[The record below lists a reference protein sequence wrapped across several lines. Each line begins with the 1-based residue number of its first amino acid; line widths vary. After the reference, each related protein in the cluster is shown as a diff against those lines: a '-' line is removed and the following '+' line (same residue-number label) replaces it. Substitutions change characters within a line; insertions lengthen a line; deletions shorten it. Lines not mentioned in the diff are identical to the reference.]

1 MKSSD
6 LIPYARILQVANG
19 TDLNSVLVPGT
30 YYLYGSVT
38 NNPSGDALGANSI
51 LEVQAGRGTSLVQRV
66 LSAATGNMYYR
77 WVYNIK
83 VSPVWSA
90 WRKLTD
96 STSSLV
102 NSFNA
107 RTGAVTLTSGDV
119 TTALGYT
126 PTSLTQVQQNAVGL
140 YAAGSNVNLNNIMT
154 AGIYKLDTTPINGPT
169 WATSEYSQLLV
180 FRGAGDTVVQMIVDW
195 TTGYFS
201 YRLGNPPPIGSG
213 NWKPWQYVVTS
224 ANQTMQLANPWYI
237 KIPGGLILQGG
248 KVGPVGSAGGQGPYS
263 FGTTFPN
270 ACISLVVSG
279 EASNQVQVTG
289 GSITTSNFKFDVN
302 TGSNVYVHWTAAG
315 Y

>member
-77 WVYNIK
+77 WAYNINT
-83 VSPVWSA
+83 SPVWSA

-140 YAAGSNVNLNNIMT
+140 YAAGSNANLNNYT
-154 AGIYKLDTTPINGPT
+154 NAGIYKLDSGTINGPT
-169 WATSEYSQLLV
+169 WATSEWSQLLV

-195 TTGYFS
+195 TSGYFA

-213 NWKPWQYVVTS
+213 SWKPWQFVVTS
-224 ANQTMQLANPWYI
+224 ANQTMQLGSPGYI
-237 KIPGGLILQGG
+237 KIPGGLIIQWGTY
-248 KVGPVGSAGGQGPYS
+248 GPVNTGGGQGPVN
-263 FGTTFPN
+263 FPIAYPTGVFMVN
-270 ACISLVVSG
+270 AAG
-279 EASNQVQVTG
+279 ESTNQVQVTSG
-289 GSITTSNFKFDVN
+289 TITTTGFKFDNN
-302 TGSNVYVHWTAAG
+302 TGSNCYIHWISTG

>member
-77 WVYNIK
+77 WAYNINT
-83 VSPVWSA
+83 SPVWSA
-90 WRKLTD
+90 WRKITD

-140 YAAGSNVNLNNIMT
+140 YNAGSNANLNNYT
-154 AGIYKLDTTPINGPT
+154 SAGIYKLEATPINGPAGT
-169 WATSEYSQLLV
+169 TSEWSQLLV
-180 FRGAGDTVVQMIVDW
+180 FRGPGNTVVQMIVDW
-195 TTGYFS
+195 DTGYFS
-201 YRLGNPPPIGSG
+201 YRLGNPPPIGPG
-213 NWKPWQYVVTS
+213 NWKPWQFVVTS
-224 ANQTMQLANPWYI
+224 ANQTLQLANPWYI

-248 KVGPVGSAGGQGPYS
+248 KIGSFGGSGTFGPYS

-279 EASNQVQVTG
+279 ERSNQVEVTDG
-289 GSITTSNFKFDVN
+289 TITTSNFKFTVSAGN
-302 TGSNVYVHWTAAG
+302 NFYVHWFAAG

>member
-77 WVYNIK
+77 WAYNINT
-83 VSPVWSA
+83 SPVWSA

-126 PTSLTQVQQNAVGL
+126 PTSLTQVRQNAVGL
-140 YAAGSNVNLNNIMT
+140 YNAGSNANLNNITT
-154 AGIYKLDTTPINGPT
+154 AGIYRLDATPINGPA
-169 WATSEYSQLLV
+169 WATSQWSQLLV
-180 FRGAGDTVVQMIVDW
+180 FRGAGDTVVQMIVDSD
-195 TTGYFS
+195 THYFS
-201 YRLGNPPPIGSG
+201 YRVGNPPPIGSG
-213 NWKPWQYVVTS
+213 SWKSWQYVVTS
-224 ANQTMQLANPWYI
+224 ANQTLQLANPWYI

-248 KVGPVGSAGGQGPYS
+248 KLGPFGTGAGQGPYS
-263 FGTTFPN
+263 FGITFPT

-279 EASNQVQVTG
+279 EGSNQVEVTS
-289 GSITTSNFKFDVN
+289 GSITTSNFKV
-302 TGSNVYVHWTAAG
+302 TISAGSNVYVHWTAAG